1 MIAALIFFGI
11 VAGCAIGGTYLAYRF
26 LRHEEE

>member
-1 MIAALIFFGI
+1 MIGSFIWFGVIAL
-11 VAGCAIGGTYLAYRF
+11 VAIGGTYLAHCF